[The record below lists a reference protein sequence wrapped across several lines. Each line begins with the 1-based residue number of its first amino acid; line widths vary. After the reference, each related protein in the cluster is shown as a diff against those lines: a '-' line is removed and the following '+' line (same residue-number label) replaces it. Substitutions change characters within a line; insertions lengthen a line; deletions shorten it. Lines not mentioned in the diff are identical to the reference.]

1 MGVSCLLFVKQGVSF
16 WKNRCTRKEKKKH
29 LSDSVYDLC
38 RDWCITAQ
46 EETHLLSDFKSLHAL
61 RDWVCP
67 ARTPASV
74 TLTPRP
80 DMFSCGAMKQEKNSL
95 LNICQGELNAREGGI
110 DKIFTFGSATE
121 HSRILW

>member
-1 MGVSCLLFVKQGVSF
+1 M
-16 WKNRCTRKEKKKH
+16 
-29 LSDSVYDLC
+29 
-38 RDWCITAQ
+38 AQ

-61 RDWVCP
+61 WDWVCP
-67 ARTPASV
+67 VSTPASV

-80 DMFSCGAMKQEKNSL
+80 DMFSCGAIKREKNPL

-110 DKIFTFGSATE
+110 DNIFAFGSATE